1 MGFST
6 EDITAVRALP
16 VVLAVAPDGSWQGD
30 PGFIEVVF
38 ESDAEGMHHQAYVD
52 GRLAGATLLTDDRSI
67 IVAASEHAAS
77 AVEVV
82 AVDVDDRLTDYS
94 ASLTGYGDAQGS
106 RATLSWS
113 GGRYLDDAL
122 DHFDVY
128 GGPAGAI
135 DYAAPLNAE
144 PIPAT
149 VSGEDLG
156 GFGCGGFGRGGWG
169 RSAMTFTFTTA
180 KRFPGDWEFEVVAV
194 DASGNATGGAEAQAA
209 VELAGLVR
217 PPSDFVVS
225 GYDAQTQ
232 TATLAWTASPDVN
245 PSGN

>member
-6 EDITAVRALP
+6 EDVTAVRALP
-16 VVLAVAPDGSWQGD
+16 VVLAAAPGGSWQGD

-38 ESDAEGMHHQAYVD
+38 ASDAEGKHHQAYVD
-52 GRLAGATLLTDDRSI
+52 GRLAGATLSTDDRSI
-67 IVAASEHAAS
+67 VVAAAEHAAS
-77 AVEVV
+77 AVEVI
-82 AVDVDDRLTDYS
+82 AVDADDRLTDYS
-94 ASLTGYGDAQGS
+94 ASLAGYGDAQGS
-106 RATLSWS
+106 RVTLSWA

-128 GGPAGAI
+128 GGPTGEI
-135 DYAAPLNAE
+135 NYTAPLNAE

-149 VSGEDLG
+149 VDGENLG
-156 GFGCGGFGRGGWG
+156 GFGRGGFGRGGWG

-209 VELAGLVR
+209 VELAGLAR
-217 PPSDFVVS
+217 PPSDFAVS
-225 GYDAQTQ
+225 DYDAETQ
-232 TATLAWTASPDVN
+232 TAALAWTASPDVA
-245 PSGN
+245 PSA